1 MDSDTAV
8 LFVCF
13 LLLPLIQGVKNI
25 FYELQPFLYKV
36 PFSEACFLFFIFFFI
51 MTKKMKSCRG
61 QFCLHLRTSDDTYY
75 VAGKFSLT
83 RTVELEITFLVIALK
98 AFDLFMFKCVFPLN
112 THFTVRKVF
121 HHRLKNMSMTEKVRS
136 SVCTDNIFIEHRNHA
151 VFLCWS
157 FRPMFFIIK
166 KIIIGGVRKDETQ
179 AGRLNS

>member
-1 MDSDTAV
+1 M
-8 LFVCF
+8 
-13 LLLPLIQGVKNI
+13 
-25 FYELQPFLYKV
+25 
-36 PFSEACFLFFIFFFI
+36 
-51 MTKKMKSCRG
+51 
-61 QFCLHLRTSDDTYY
+61 
-75 VAGKFSLT
+75 
-83 RTVELEITFLVIALK
+83 ELEITFLVIALK

-136 SVCTDNIFIEHRNHA
+136 SVCTDNIFIEHKNHA

>member
-1 MDSDTAV
+1 
-8 LFVCF
+8 
-13 LLLPLIQGVKNI
+13 
-25 FYELQPFLYKV
+25 
-36 PFSEACFLFFIFFFI
+36 
-51 MTKKMKSCRG
+51 MTKTMKSCRG

-98 AFDLFMFKCVFPLN
+98 VFDLFMFKCVFPLN
-112 THFTVRKVF
+112 THFTARKVF
-121 HHRLKNMSMTEKVRS
+121 HHRLKTKSMTEKVRL
-136 SVCTDNIFIEHRNHA
+136 SVCTDNICIEHKNHG

-179 AGRLNS
+179 AGWLNSYEASAFTLQCQWNVTTGGVIESVVYIQYIYGIIF